1 MYCCLLKI
9 AFFFQLAESPL
20 ELPEPKLNSS
30 HQGNSEI
37 SPCSD
42 IVEPLRQEILSLK
55 QQLHEAHTRLAHI
68 ALSRIEES
76 ACDEETVTCDQN
88 VSRTELKSS
97 TLNSGKAS
105 LEHYKTLESPE
116 SQIEADCVEDKAD
129 VKFSSIVPIHKT
141 PVKSDVCNLP
151 ITKMAE
157 R

>member
-1 MYCCLLKI
+1 MC
-9 AFFFQLAESPL
+9 FFQLAESPL

-30 HQGNSEI
+30 HQGNSET

-68 ALSRIEES
+68 TLSRIEES
-76 ACDEETVTCDQN
+76 GCDEETVTCDHHL
-88 VSRTELKSS
+88 SRTELKSS
-97 TLNSGKAS
+97 TLNSGKVS

-116 SQIEADCVEDKAD
+116 SQIEADCEARSCGVEDKAD

-141 PVKSDVCNLP
+141 PVKSDICNLP